1 MTLKLTTTVK
11 AEAEVEIEL
20 PAFFK
25 NGSIYYAVLSESMI
39 IQITDFVSIN
49 YIAFGHAT
57 KSELSVSE
65 KITFREFYPTFH
77 SSLKQ
82 LTYSLHLLTCMMMK
96 CVFMTKTITLSNGS
110 DHHNNNRIGNYVRS
124 HCAVYIHR
132 CNNGRRYL

>member
-65 KITFREFYPTFH
+65 KITFREFYPAFRSATERARTFIT
-77 SSLKQ
+77 Q
-82 LTYSLHLLTCMMMK
+82 ATNLLAPLADLYDDE
-96 CVFMTKTITLSNGS
+96 VRFY
-110 DHHNNNRIGNYVRS
+110 DENNNPE
-124 HCAVYIHR
+124 
-132 CNNGRRYL
+132 